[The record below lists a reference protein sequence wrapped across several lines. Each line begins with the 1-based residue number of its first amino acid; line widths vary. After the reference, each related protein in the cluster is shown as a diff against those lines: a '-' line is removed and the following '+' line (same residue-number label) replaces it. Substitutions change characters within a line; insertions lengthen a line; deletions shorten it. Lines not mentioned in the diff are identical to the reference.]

1 MAELG
6 PEGISRKEHIDHIE
20 FFLVAFVLSVANQ
33 KVFWR
38 YLGGQYG

>member
-1 MAELG
+1 MDDLE
-6 PEGISRKEHIDHIE
+6 PEGTSRKEHIDHIE
-20 FFLVAFVLSVANQ
+20 VFLVTFVLSVASQ